1 VYKLS
6 VQTYQLTIFV
16 DQPANIQIGK
26 LGFYKFQEGCYVYTG
41 SARRNM
47 IARVTRHLS
56 SPNKKSQDKKSQNKK
71 LHWHID
77 YFLAHKFVRIVNVQ
91 FNARAEC
98 NLNQECAGEIPVP
111 GFGSSD
117 CHNSCHSHLK
127 FFPFHLTKN
136 VAGLF

>member
-16 DQPANIQIGK
+16 EQPANIQIGK
-26 LGFYKFQEGCYVYTG
+26 LGFYKFQEGYYIYTG

-47 IARVTRHLS
+47 IPRVTRHLNS
-56 SPNKKSQDKKSQNKK
+56 LKKK

-98 NLNQECAGEIPVP
+98 NLNQACSGEIPVP

-117 CHNSCHSHLK
+117 CNNSCSSHLK
-127 FFPFHLTKN
+127 FFPFHLIKN
-136 VAGLF
+136 TAGLF